1 MFPKVNSDL
10 SFQCATLGTPSV
22 LTLSF
27 DYPRTQRSPL
37 PARLGE
43 AKVAW
48 MRAGGLWWFFHLLM
62 FTCQVKQPQL
72 YPWRRSSSYPL
83 LAVKLEK
90 HACTRQPHYMLF
102 GCLMRA
108 GWKMENVP
116 SVVCLM
122 AGFLSSNHTA
132 GVPGWSRQHPS
143 AGHCREKTQFFN
155 SHHHHLSLR
164 SPPQP
169 VPHNTPFVWMACS
182 NGNCSES
189 HRYYGQELHEAGKRL
204 DANSWLI
211 IICWVICWLFF
222 LAEPN
227 LEDGKKEL
235 LIATLNKAFESQSF
249 IWWTIKTPN
258 MFHIFYNEIC

>member
-143 AGHCREKTQFFN
+143 AGHCREKNTVFQLA
-155 SHHHHLSLR
+155 SSSSLSPLPAAAR
-164 SPPQP
+164 PAQHPLCLDG
-169 VPHNTPFVWMACS
+169 V
-182 NGNCSES
+182 CSES

>member
-143 AGHCREKTQFFN
+143 AGHCREKKHSFSTRIIII
-155 SHHHHLSLR
+155 SLSAPRR
-164 SPPQP
+164 SPSRT
-169 VPHNTPFVWMACS
+169 TPPLSGWRAATATAVRAIGITGRSCTRLANGWM
-182 NGNCSES
+182 
-189 HRYYGQELHEAGKRL
+189 
-204 DANSWLI
+204 
-211 IICWVICWLFF
+211 
-222 LAEPN
+222 P
-227 LEDGKKEL
+227 
-235 LIATLNKAFESQSF
+235 
-249 IWWTIKTPN
+249 TPD
-258 MFHIFYNEIC
+258 

>member
-10 SFQCATLGTPSV
+10 SFQYATLRTPSV

-37 PARLGE
+37 LTRLGE

-48 MRAGGLWWFFHLLM
+48 MRAGGLRWFFLSSCLHAKLNNLNYICEGGVLL
-62 FTCQVKQPQL
+62 FLSRCQI
-72 YPWRRSSSYPL
+72 R
-83 LAVKLEK
+83 K

-143 AGHCREKTQFFN
+143 AGHCREKNTVFQLASSSSLSTLHC
-155 SHHHHLSLR
+155 SHSR
-164 SPPQP
+164 T
-169 VPHNTPFVWMACS
+169 TPFCLDVVQWRQLQWEPLCIMGRSCTRLANGWM
-182 NGNCSES
+182 
-189 HRYYGQELHEAGKRL
+189 
-204 DANSWLI
+204 
-211 IICWVICWLFF
+211 
-222 LAEPN
+222 
-227 LEDGKKEL
+227 
-235 LIATLNKAFESQSF
+235 
-249 IWWTIKTPN
+249 
-258 MFHIFYNEIC
+258 